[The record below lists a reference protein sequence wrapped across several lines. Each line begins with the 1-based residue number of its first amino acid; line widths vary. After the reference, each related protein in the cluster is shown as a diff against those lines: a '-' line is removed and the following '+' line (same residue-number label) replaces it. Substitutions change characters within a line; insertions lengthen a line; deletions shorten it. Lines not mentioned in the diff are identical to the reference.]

1 MMIIEYSDSFHEG
14 VQRLSPEAKKQLKK
28 KLELMVE
35 NPRHPS
41 LRSKKIQGIDGI
53 FEASVNMDIRMT
65 WQYTEDGILL
75 RKIGE
80 HDKTLSNP

>member
-1 MMIIEYSDSFHEG
+1 MIIEYSDSFREG
-14 VQRLSPEAKKQLKK
+14 VRRLSSEAKKQLKK

-80 HDKTLSNP
+80 HEKTLGNP

>member
-1 MMIIEYSDSFHEG
+1 MVIEYSDSFHEG
-14 VQRLSPEAKKQLKK
+14 VRWLSPETKKQLKK

-53 FEASVNMDIRMT
+53 FEVSVNMDIRMT

>member
-1 MMIIEYSDSFHEG
+1 MLIEYSDSFRESVRH
-14 VQRLSPEAKKQLKK
+14 LSPEAKKQLKK
-28 KLELMVE
+28 KLKLMID

-41 LRSKKIQGIDGI
+41 LRSKKIQGTNSI
-53 FEASVNMDIRMT
+53 FESSVNMDIRMT
-65 WQYTEDGILL
+65 WQYTNKGFLL

>member
-1 MMIIEYSDSFHEG
+1 MMIIEYSASFREG
-14 VQRLSPEAKKQLKK
+14 VQRLSLEAKKQLKK
-28 KLELMVE
+28 KLELMAE

-41 LRSKKIQGIDGI
+41 LRSKKIHGIDGI

-65 WQYTEDGILL
+65 WQYTDDGILL

>member
-1 MMIIEYSDSFHEG
+1 MIIEYSDSFREG

>member
-1 MMIIEYSDSFHEG
+1 MMIIEYSDSFREG
-14 VQRLSPEAKKQLKK
+14 VQRLSLEAKKQLKK
-28 KLELMVE
+28 KLELMAE

>member
-1 MMIIEYSDSFHEG
+1 MMIIEYSDSFREG
-14 VQRLSPEAKKQLKK
+14 VQQLSPETKKQLKK
-28 KLELMVE
+28 KLELMVT

-41 LRSKKIQGIDGI
+41 LRSNKIQGIDGI

>member
-1 MMIIEYSDSFHEG
+1 MIIEYSDSFREG
-14 VQRLSPEAKKQLKK
+14 VKRLSPDAKKQLKK
-28 KLELMVE
+28 KLEMMVN

-53 FEASVNMDIRMT
+53 FEASINIDIRMT
-65 WQYTEDGILL
+65 WQYTENGILL

-80 HDKTLSNP
+80 HDKTLNNP

>member
-1 MMIIEYSDSFHEG
+1 MIIEYSDSFCEG
-14 VQRLSPEAKKQLKK
+14 VQRHSPEAKKQLKK

-53 FEASVNMDIRMT
+53 FEASVNMDIRIT
-65 WQYTEDGILL
+65 WQYIEDGILL

>member
-1 MMIIEYSDSFHEG
+1 MIIEYSDSFREG

-28 KLELMVE
+28 KLELMIV

-41 LRSKKIQGIDGI
+41 LRSKKIQGCDGI
-53 FEASVNMDIRMT
+53 FEVSVNMDIRMT

-75 RKIGE
+75 RKIGD
-80 HDKTLSNP
+80 HDKTLNNP

>member
-1 MMIIEYSDSFHEG
+1 MIIEYSDSFREG
-14 VQRLSPEAKKQLKK
+14 VQRLSLEAKMQLKK
-28 KLELMVE
+28 KLELMAE